1 MKAEVIRKPMSFRLR
16 TDVVEIMRKK
26 AALANRTLNNY
37 IESLLIEIAYADEPN
52 ATTKAAI
59 LQAMQDKEKK
69 ESYDNVNDLMANLLK
84 E

>member
-1 MKAEVIRKPMSFRLR
+1 MSFRLR